1 MTSLM
6 SELLLRVET
15 PYEQFSKKFK
25 EVVNSDIFTKNKVKI
40 FTLQTGGGKSYFQDT
55 EMPMI
60 LKEAFPDL
68 KYIFR
73 LSPTLEVANDGTFE
87 KCYKLNGD
95 YNFTYCKDPR
105 SDLLDAFGMIP
116 NHVGCIS
123 ITHTF
128 FIHNFADLLKYA
140 SESVLCIEEAHQ
152 FIGCADAGPKPYIAT
167 TGYSSNYTA
176 ETWQKIE
183 RWRNVNPRVIGFT
196 ATPTIHHTQK
206 DKTLSNQ
213 FDTVNELANL
223 ESILPYQKWLNNT
236 HQYSLERYQGARD
249 IVNSV
254 QDSISL
260 LFAKEEKLVELS
272 EEDSNIN
279 PKLTGFYICGDTRGA
294 WGCPIQSNPNHPD
307 KKHPW
312 LGDIGVK
319 EIIADYLLSLGFD
332 PTDKMIATM
341 VEGSSGGCTVWDLEG
356 NQEGGKKLTA
366 QQLFDRMAD
375 PDDPLRFLLAIKRGS
390 SGINVP
396 NLAVNVICRIRD
408 PKEVR
413 THIPV
418 QIYGRMVRINT
429 GTGDIIRKQYNNSL
443 SEYLENYPDDYNVP
457 LETVVETIK
466 VANTFEI
473 WYPENGKAQR
483 TWKES
488 LVDFKQYYVNSS
500 EKGFEWLYDFSKLEK
515 PSLCPHK
522 IDGEILVN
530 CPWCGK
536 NINAQID
543 ENGTVTLDRFFIG
556 D

>member
-6 SELLLRVET
+6 SELLRIET

-25 EVVNSDIFTKNKVKI
+25 EVVNSNIFTKNKVKI

-55 EMPMI
+55 EMPLV
-60 LKEAFPDL
+60 LKNAFPDL

-87 KCYKLNGD
+87 ECSQLNDDYK
-95 YNFTYCKDPR
+95 FTYSKDPR
-105 SDLLDAFGMIP
+105 TDLLNAFGDIP
-116 NHVGCIS
+116 NHVACIT

-128 FIHNFADLLKYA
+128 FIHNFTDLIKYA
-140 SESVLCIEEAHQ
+140 PNSVLCIEEAHQ
-152 FIGCADAGPKPYIAT
+152 FIGCADAGPIPYQAT

-176 ETWQKIE
+176 ETWQRIE
-183 RWRNVNPRVIGFT
+183 RWKNVNPRVIGFT
-196 ATPTIHHTQK
+196 ATPTVHHTQK

-260 LFAKEEKLVELS
+260 LFAKEEKLEELS
-272 EEDSNIN
+272 EEDPNIN

-294 WGCPIQSNPNHPD
+294 WGCPIQANSNHPD

-319 EIIADYLLSLGFD
+319 EIIADHLLSLGFD

-356 NQEGGKKLTA
+356 NHEGGKKLTA
-366 QQLFDRMAD
+366 QQLFDRMKD
-375 PDDPLRFLLAIKRGS
+375 PNDPLRFLLAIKRGG

-418 QIYGRMVRINT
+418 QIYGRMVRINP
-429 GTGDIIRKQYNNSL
+429 GTGDIIRDQYNNSL
-443 SEYLENYPDDYNVP
+443 SQYLENYHKDYNIP
-457 LETVVETIK
+457 LETVIETIK

-488 LVDFKQYYVNSS
+488 LVDFKEYYVNSS
-500 EKGFEWLYDFSKLEK
+500 EEGFKWLYDFSEVEK
-515 PSLCPHK
+515 PPLCSHGS
-522 IDGEILVN
+522 DNEILVN

-536 NINAQID
+536 NINAQIE
-543 ENGTVTLDRFFIG
+543 ENGTVTLDRFFEM
-556 D
+556 